1 MTRSMTAFARAETG
15 HVSWEIRSVNQRYLD
30 PGFRIPDNMRVVEPD
45 LRNLLRDSL
54 HRGKVDCVLRIEDR
68 GDDLEDPTID
78 RAQLE
83 RLQRLVDHL
92 ASVSPNLAPINPL
105 ELLKW
110 PGILQED
117 GVEFETLLETVKS
130 VFQQAVSALVAMRE
144 REGAELERV
153 ILERLD
159 VVANIVASV
168 RQQVPGMAER
178 QGERLRERLAELTA
192 EIDTG
197 RLEQELVYLAQK
209 SDIAEELDRLDTHV
223 EEVRSTLKQKG
234 AIGRRL
240 DFLMQELNREANT
253 LSSKSIAAEISIQ
266 AVELKVIIE
275 QMREQIQNIE

>member
-1 MTRSMTAFARAETG
+1 MTAFARAETG